1 MAEIQVEDV
10 YKRFVRSSLPLA
22 REGRARLPG
31 EEQAAD
37 ATIVALDGVSLTVRD
52 GEVMSIVG
60 PSGCGKSTLLRVIA
74 GLETPDRGRVLYDGR
89 DMANVPPRDRG
100 IGMVFQNY
108 ALYPHLDAYDNLGF
122 FFKLRRRERE
132 IDPKVREAAEIL
144 GVDFR
149 HLLSRKPPTLSGGER
164 QRVAVG
170 RCIVRDPKLFLFDEP
185 LSNLDAKL
193 RSDTRVQIKR
203 LLQRFRVTSVYVT
216 HDQTEAVAMGYR
228 IAVMCQGR
236 IAQVGTFREL
246 YDHPVDAFVAG
257 FFGTP
262 PMNFLPGRVEGGTFI
277 SGSLQI
283 SLPERLRGRISE
295 GRVVQ
300 LGIRPEHLRL
310 TLGESSTGAVGTV
323 EVVEPWPSARV
334 QYVHLRLEGLSLV
347 AQAAQE
353 MPIARG
359 DRLSLALD
367 PERLHLFD
375 AATGRNLAAS

>member
-1 MAEIQVEDV
+1 MAEIRVEDV
-10 YKRFVRSSLPLA
+10 YKRFVRRSLPFA
-22 REGRARLPG
+22 RDESARLPG
-31 EEQAAD
+31 EEQASD
-37 ATIVALDGVSLTVRD
+37 AYIVALDGVSLTVRD
-52 GEVMSIVG
+52 GEVMGIVG

-74 GLETPDRGRVLYDGR
+74 GLEAPDRGRVLYDGQ
-89 DMANVPPRDRG
+89 DMANVLPRDRG

-108 ALYPHLDAYDNLGF
+108 ALYPHFDAYDNLGF
-122 FFKLRRRERE
+122 FFKLRKREHE

-216 HDQTEAVAMGYR
+216 HDQTEAVAMGDR
-228 IAVMCQGR
+228 IAVMRQGR
-236 IAQVGTFREL
+236 IVQVGTFREL
-246 YDHPVDAFVAG
+246 YDHPVDAFVAS

-262 PMNFLPGRVEGGTFI
+262 PMNFLSGRLEEGIFVC
-277 SGSLQI
+277 GSLRI
-283 SLPERLRGRISE
+283 SLPEGLRGRMS
-295 GRVVQ
+295 GGQAVR

-310 TLGESSTGAVGTV
+310 TPDEGITGAIGTV
-323 EVVEPWPSARV
+323 EAVERLPSARV
-334 QYVHLRLEGLSLV
+334 QYVHLRLGNLSMV

-359 DRLSLALD
+359 DRLSLVPD
-367 PERLHLFD
+367 PERLYLFD
-375 AATGRNLAAS
+375 EVTGRNLAA

>member
-1 MAEIQVEDV
+1 MAEVRVEEV
-10 YKRFVRSSLPLA
+10 YKRFFRQSLLLA
-22 REGRARLPG
+22 RKGNGCPLG
-31 EEQAAD
+31 EEQASDAD
-37 ATIVALDGVSLTVRD
+37 IVALDGVSLTVRD
-52 GEVMSIVG
+52 GEVMSVVG

-108 ALYPHLDAYDNLGF
+108 ALYPHFDAYDNLGF
-122 FFKLRRRERE
+122 FFKLRRREHE

-203 LLQRFRVTSVYVT
+203 LLQRFRVTSIYVT
-216 HDQTEAVAMGYR
+216 HDQTEAIAMGDR
-228 IAVMCQGR
+228 IAVMRQGR
-236 IAQVGTFREL
+236 IVQVGTFREL
-246 YDHPVDAFVAG
+246 YDRPIDVFVAS

-262 PMNFLPGRVEGGTFI
+262 PMNFLPGRVERGAFI
-277 SGSLQI
+277 YGSLRVP
-283 SLPERLRGRISE
+283 LPEDLHSRISE
-295 GRVVQ
+295 GQAVQ
-300 LGIRPEHLRL
+300 LGVRPEHWRL
-310 TLGESSTGAVGTV
+310 TSGEGLAGAIGIV
-323 EVVEPWPSARV
+323 EVVEHLPSARI
-334 QYVHLRLEGLSLV
+334 QYVHLRLEGLDLV
-347 AQAAQE
+347 AQATQE

-359 DRLSLALD
+359 DRLALTPD
-367 PERLHLFD
+367 PGRLYLFD
-375 AATGRNLAAS
+375 AATGRNLVA